1 MTMNMNAIWKGISIG
16 AAIGSAA
23 FMVMKTTGN
32 KKKHIRKDAVK
43 TLKSAKNLM
52 DDISSI
58 VM

>member
-1 MTMNMNAIWKGISIG
+1 MNLNAIWKGLSVG

-23 FMVMKTTGN
+23 FMLVKTTES
-32 KKKHIRKDAVK
+32 KKKNIRRDAAR

>member
-1 MTMNMNAIWKGISIG
+1 MNMNAIWKGVSIG

-23 FMVMKTTGN
+23 FMLVKTTEN
-32 KKKHIRKDAVK
+32 KKSHIRRDAAK
-43 TLKSAKNLM
+43 TLKSAKNLV

>member
-1 MTMNMNAIWKGISIG
+1 MNLNAIWKGVSIG

-23 FMVMKTTGN
+23 FMLIKTTEN
-32 KKKHIRKDAVK
+32 KKRNIRRDASK

>member
-1 MTMNMNAIWKGISIG
+1 MNLNAVWKGVSIG

-23 FMVMKTTGN
+23 FMLVKTTENN
-32 KKKHIRKDAVK
+32 KRNIRRDASK

>member
-1 MTMNMNAIWKGISIG
+1 MNLNAVWKGVSIG

-23 FMVMKTTGN
+23 FMLVKTTEN
-32 KKKHIRKDAVK
+32 KKRNIRRDASK

>member
-1 MTMNMNAIWKGISIG
+1 MNLTAIWKGISIG
-16 AAIGSAA
+16 AAVGSAA
-23 FMVMKTTGN
+23 FMLVKTTES
-32 KKKHIRKDAVK
+32 KKKNIRRDAAK

>member
-1 MTMNMNAIWKGISIG
+1 MNLNAVWKGVSIG

-23 FMVMKTTGN
+23 FMLVKSTENN
-32 KKKHIRKDAVK
+32 KKNIRRDAAK
-43 TLKSAKNLM
+43 TIKSAKSLM